1 MKLQIS
7 ALLKHTFDQFRKK
20 ITRSPLNHESAQKL
34 QTFRLSLIL
43 R

>member
-7 ALLKHTFDQFRKK
+7 ALLKHTFDQFCKK
-20 ITRSPLNHESAQKL
+20 IKRSPFNHELAQKL